1 MISLPRSSF
10 PSGDAE
16 PVSSAEAALGQPAGS
31 LYDGRFWAAFVANT
45 LVNAG
50 VALLYW
56 YADFVRF
63 LGGAEWHLGWI
74 VGVGMIGSLTA
85 RLWLGAWID
94 RFGPRRVWLLSVT
107 ALAAVLV
114 GHVAISSH
122 ASAPIFLLRIAYSSA
137 LAGVYSSSVT
147 FISMRSPRPRLA
159 EMVGML
165 GTSGFVGLVLG
176 TQLGD
181 LLFSGHRFA
190 QMQVDA
196 MFVAAGLLTVAG
208 GLFSYAATRGQA
220 APVRRRIPP
229 LLAIVRRYQPGTILL
244 VGAAMG
250 AGVAIPAT
258 FLRPYAAELGL
269 PRIALFFTVYAPAA
283 IITRIATRRMFE
295 RLGVPL
301 MVLMGLTAL
310 AVSQALFLLVRAEW
324 QLVIPGVVY
333 GMAHAVLFP
342 GIIAGGSSTFPDRY
356 RGLGT
361 TLMLAMFDIGQLV
374 GAPIAGGI
382 IHFGRLL
389 GLPGYPAMFLTV
401 GLSILAVAGFYAA
414 TARWHEPLAPRKR
427 RKLPAPLIDRRSTGS
442 SRSSAAAP
450 HGSRSPAHSRAA
462 SGRR

>member
-1 MISLPRSSF
+1 MISFPRSSL
-10 PSGDAE
+10 PPGDSAA
-16 PVSSAEAALGQPAGS
+16 VSPAEATLGRPAKS
-31 LYDGRFWAAFVANT
+31 LYDARFWAAFIANT

-74 VGVGMIGSLTA
+74 VGVGMIGSLAA
-85 RLWLGAWID
+85 RLWLGTWID
-94 RFGPRRVWLLSVT
+94 RFGPRRVWLISVA
-107 ALAAVLV
+107 ALATVLV
-114 GHVAISSH
+114 SHVAITSH
-122 ASAPIFLLRIAYSSA
+122 SGVPIFLLRIAYSSA

-176 TQLGD
+176 TQIGD
-181 LLFSGHRFA
+181 LLFSGHRFG
-190 QMQVDA
+190 QMQITG
-196 MFVAAGLLTVAG
+196 MFIAAGMLTVAG
-208 GLFSYAATRGQA
+208 GLFSYCATIGQP
-220 APVRRRIPP
+220 APTRRRMLPV
-229 LLAIVRRYQPGTILL
+229 LWIVRRYQPGSILL

-283 IITRIATRRMFE
+283 IVTRIATRRMFA

-301 MVLMGLTAL
+301 MVLFGLTAL
-310 AVSQALFLLVRAEW
+310 AVSQILFLVVRSEW
-324 QLVIPGVVY
+324 QLVVPGVVY

-361 TLMLAMFDIGQLV
+361 TLMLAMFDFGQLV

-382 IHFGRLL
+382 IHFSAAFGV
-389 GLPGYPAMFLTV
+389 PGYSAMFVTV
-401 GLSILAVAGFYAA
+401 GLSILAVAIVYAA
-414 TARWHEPLAPRKR
+414 TARWHEPPMPRRRRLASR
-427 RKLPAPLIDRRSTGS
+427 ATGRRSIDS
-442 SRSSAAAP
+442 SQSTAATRRRNRPRA
-450 HGSRSPAHSRAA
+450 RTRAA
-462 SGRR
+462 SGRG

>member
-1 MISLPRSSF
+1 MISFPRSSL
-10 PSGDAE
+10 PSGDAG
-16 PVSSAEAALGQPAGS
+16 PVSPSEATLGRPAKS
-31 LYDGRFWAAFVANT
+31 LYDARFWAAFIANT

-74 VGVGMIGSLTA
+74 VGVGMIGSLAA
-85 RLWLGAWID
+85 RLWLGTWID
-94 RFGPRRVWLLSVT
+94 RFGPRRVWLISVA
-107 ALAAVLV
+107 ALATVLV
-114 GHVAISSH
+114 SHVAITSH
-122 ASAPIFLLRIAYSSA
+122 SGVPIFLLRIAYSSA

-176 TQLGD
+176 TQIGD
-181 LLFSGHRFA
+181 LLFSGQRFE
-190 QMQVDA
+190 QMQITG
-196 MFVAAGLLTVAG
+196 MFIAAGMLTVAG
-208 GLFSYAATRGQA
+208 GLFSYCATIGQS
-220 APVRRRIPP
+220 APTRRRMPP
-229 LLAIVRRYQPGTILL
+229 VLWIVRRYQPGSILL

-258 FLRPYAAELGL
+258 FLRPYAAELGI

-283 IITRIATRRMFE
+283 IATRIATRRMFE
-295 RLGVPL
+295 RFGVPP
-301 MVLMGLTAL
+301 MVLFGLTAL
-310 AVSQALFLLVRAEW
+310 ALSQILFLVVRSEW
-324 QLVIPGVVY
+324 QLVVPGVVY

-361 TLMLAMFDIGQLV
+361 TVMLAMFDLGQLV

-382 IHFGRLL
+382 IHFSAAFGM
-389 GLPGYPAMFLTV
+389 PGYSAMFVTA
-401 GLSILAVAGFYAA
+401 GLSILAIAIIYAA
-414 TARWHEPLAPRKR
+414 TARWRDPPSPRR
-427 RKLPAPLIDRRSTGS
+427 RRLGSGVSGRRSIDS
-442 SRSSAAAP
+442 SQSTAAARRRNRP
-450 HGSRSPAHSRAA
+450 RARTRAA
-462 SGRR
+462 SGRG